1 MSIIPKKWI
10 TYNVNLDSILK
21 LVYFNDMK
29 TLLFIILSVVAVT
42 AQPSNFADVKAQ
54 VDALNDKQ
62 MFVDYNKFSESV
74 TVGARPSGIVA
85 SCFAVKPKTGAPFT
99 GVILER
105 SGKEWEWLSVSS
117 FRFIAD
123 ETRGEWKDGTRR
135 SQITSS
141 RYNVTVYE
149 RLLFAP
155 TDAQFEQLFNAKTA
169 ELQISFREYAIPPKV
184 LTQCSTALKL
194 AKTLL

>member
-1 MSIIPKKWI
+1 
-10 TYNVNLDSILK
+10 
-21 LVYFNDMK
+21 MK
-29 TLLFIILSVVAVT
+29 TLLFILFSVVAIT

-54 VDALNDKQ
+54 IEALNDKQ
-62 MFVDYNKFSESV
+62 MFVDFNKFSESV
-74 TVGARPSGIVA
+74 TVGARPDGVVA
-85 SCFAVKPKTGAPFT
+85 SCFAVKPKTGASFT
-99 GVILER
+99 GVIFER

-117 FRFIAD
+117 LRFIAD

-155 TDAQFEQLFNAKTA
+155 TDAQFEQVFNAKKA
-169 ELQISFREYAIPPKV
+169 ELQISFREYTILPKA
-184 LTQCSTALKL
+184 LAQCSTAYKL